1 MDRKTLTAIAL
12 GVLAAG
18 VLCILAGV
26 IVYFTANHNPGN
38 MLIGLFMIF
47 AGCAMAVIPLI
58 VLLVI
63 LIINLVQKSKNN

>member
-1 MDRKTLTAIAL
+1 MDRKTLTAIAF

-18 VLCILAGV
+18 VLCILAGI
-26 IVYFTANHNPGN
+26 IVYFTANQNPGN

-63 LIINLVQKSKNN
+63 LIIYLVQKSKNN